1 MIMCL
6 FIISLVSASRSKEED
21 DDVILFVFVQSTLLL
36 CNYNL
41 CSHDLIFCMCV
52 CVGNGK
58 VKTKEP
64 LEMANK
70 AIVQLKEALDL
81 ASQSD

>member
-6 FIISLVSASRSKEED
+6 FIISLVSSRV
-21 DDVILFVFVQSTLLL
+21 VIEMVMMMMMNALCNLILL
-36 CNYNL
+36 CVKLTNL
-41 CSHDLIFCMCV
+41 MFCV
-52 CVGNGK
+52 VEGNGK

-64 LEMANK
+64 LEMANM
-70 AIVQLKEALDL
+70 AIVQLKEALDM

>member
-1 MIMCL
+1 ML
-6 FIISLVSASRSKEED
+6 NSQISC
-21 DDVILFVFVQSTLLL
+21 FVR
-36 CNYNL
+36 
-41 CSHDLIFCMCV
+41 CV

-70 AIVQLKEALDL
+70 AIVQLKEALDM
-81 ASQSD
+81 ASKSD

>member
-1 MIMCL
+1 
-6 FIISLVSASRSKEED
+6 
-21 DDVILFVFVQSTLLL
+21 
-36 CNYNL
+36 
-41 CSHDLIFCMCV
+41 MCV

-70 AIVQLKEALDL
+70 AIVQLKEALEM